1 MRAIRYGAVCEFVHR
16 GNPNVSQSAMRAI
29 RYGAYKDFLN
39 AIPFESQSAM
49 RAIRYG
55 VQVIFRKLLAEECRN
70 PLCVQLDTEIEVLR
84 LDPDEIVRRNPL
96 CVQLD
101 TE

>member
-1 MRAIRYGAVCEFVHR
+1 
-16 GNPNVSQSAMRAI
+16 
-29 RYGAYKDFLN
+29 
-39 AIPFESQSAM
+39 M